1 MTPRTATRTGSDGS
15 RRPAR
20 LQQPLLGRWLLGL
33 AAAYVAFAS
42 VPVSI
47 GWYGTGLDA
56 SWKLGLNLAHS
67 QGLVAGRD
75 IVFTYGPLGYLI
87 YAEPV
92 SGAPLL
98 ALVFQLGFYAVFV
111 AALFRLAWILPSP
124 TTALWTAVILGLAVV
139 LYSPAPEAQ
148 ILLAIDAVALIAL
161 VDVSDWRY
169 AELALFGFLS
179 GLGLLAKLNQGIEG
193 AALFPIVLATVAYRD
208 RPLHRRAA
216 GRLLV
221 AAAVLP
227 VSFVAMFIASTGS
240 LSSIGPYARNGW
252 QIVAGYSEAM
262 SLPGPLWQAAL
273 ACAMIGVT
281 FLAVM
286 AVTGDLRALWPG
298 MAPALLI
305 TFFAFKYSMTRQGP
319 GHAPAFQLRF
329 AVALL
334 FLLLCARTARD
345 RRLIAIL
352 QLFSVVMGFAISAET
367 YPGFAY
373 SVQSRLELR
382 QASAAIADFWHW
394 RSTWEKAG
402 ADDRRNRASLRLPDL
417 FHQLIGN
424 GTVDAIPSDVDVV
437 EANGWKWL
445 PRPVFQ
451 SYSAYTPALDY
462 LNAAHIEG
470 PRAASFAILNFF
482 AIDGRH
488 PFLETPLSW
497 RALLDHYDL
506 TLPGSAWFLL
516 HHRNVARF
524 GPLTAIGNSTAH
536 WNEDISLPRGDG
548 LLVMSPRIGQSLR
561 GKAASLLFRST
572 PVYMEAAFR
581 SGIRIRWRC
590 VPRNLAGGFLIRP
603 FPRDLPELRGL
614 FLPVLLPPSAEPV
627 VSVRF
632 QTAHPDEFAPE
643 IPVIWS
649 VLPVSQAETQT
660 EIRDSRRFPL
670 RPSARV
676 PLWRAGDRLPRPS
689 NARLQQRRGWIEVT
703 PETGDPQ
710 LLFDIGP
717 HLGQFRTLIVRAWFE
732 KADRI
737 DTFFG
742 KQIDG
747 RGISGI
753 VPVTGQWLDVYLNM
767 SRNQFWEE
775 EHGETFRFDPVS
787 SFGPHTGVRIA
798 AIWGSR
804 AAAPAALPDVQFY
817 QVSSD
822 RSLTVAAR

>member
-1 MTPRTATRTGSDGS
+1 MLKNAAMTPRTATRTGSDGS

-98 ALVFQLGFYAVFV
+98 ALVFQLGLYAVFV

-305 TFFAFKYSMTRQGP
+305 TFFAFKYSMTRQGLRACACISTQICRGAAVLAPLRPNGARSAIDRHTATILSSHGIRHLGGNLSWVCLQRAIPAGTSP
-319 GHAPAFQLRF
+319 GIR
-329 AVALL
+329 
-334 FLLLCARTARD
+334 RD
-345 RRLIAIL
+345 RRLLAL
-352 QLFSVVMGFAISAET
+352 AFHLGE
-367 YPGFAY
+367 
-373 SVQSRLELR
+373 SRR
-382 QASAAIADFWHW
+382 Y
-394 RSTWEKAG
+394 
-402 ADDRRNRASLRLPDL
+402 DRRNRASLRLPDL
-417 FHQLIGN
+417 FTN
-424 GTVDAIPSDVDVV
+424 SSNRTVDAIPSDVDVV

-445 PRPVFQ
+445 LRPVFR
-451 SYSAYTPALDY
+451 SYRLRYT
-462 LNAAHIEG
+462 
-470 PRAASFAILNFF
+470 
-482 AIDGRH
+482 
-488 PFLETPLSW
+488 
-497 RALLDHYDL
+497 
-506 TLPGSAWFLL
+506 
-516 HHRNVARF
+516 
-524 GPLTAIGNSTAH
+524 
-536 WNEDISLPRGDG
+536 
-548 LLVMSPRIGQSLR
+548 
-561 GKAASLLFRST
+561 
-572 PVYMEAAFR
+572 
-581 SGIRIRWRC
+581 
-590 VPRNLAGGFLIRP
+590 RP
-603 FPRDLPELRGL
+603 
-614 FLPVLLPPSAEPV
+614 
-627 VSVRF
+627 
-632 QTAHPDEFAPE
+632 
-643 IPVIWS
+643 
-649 VLPVSQAETQT
+649 
-660 EIRDSRRFPL
+660 
-670 RPSARV
+670 
-676 PLWRAGDRLPRPS
+676 
-689 NARLQQRRGWIEVT
+689 WIT
-703 PETGDPQ
+703 
-710 LLFDIGP
+710 
-717 HLGQFRTLIVRAWFE
+717 
-732 KADRI
+732 
-737 DTFFG
+737 
-742 KQIDG
+742 
-747 RGISGI
+747 
-753 VPVTGQWLDVYLNM
+753 
-767 SRNQFWEE
+767 
-775 EHGETFRFDPVS
+775 
-787 SFGPHTGVRIA
+787 
-798 AIWGSR
+798 
-804 AAAPAALPDVQFY
+804 
-817 QVSSD
+817 
-822 RSLTVAAR
+822 